1 MCCLIRESLLTILN
15 KTLVCKVKCLFEKDV
30 LSYVH
35 KVHKVCYMYFL
46 QFYIRLSEDLL
57 MLLLHY

>member
-1 MCCLIRESLLTILN
+1 MSFFKNRCTENYESLPTILN
-15 KTLVCKVKCLFEKDV
+15 KTLACKVKCLFEKDV

-46 QFYIRLSEDLL
+46 
-57 MLLLHY
+57 